1 MIFLSYNWRD
11 QAIAHEV
18 DVLLRKADFDVWIDY
33 RNLQPDEDILT
44 QLDQAIRRCCVF
56 VTVKP
61 GSQNGSRWM
70 RTELSIALA
79 YGKAILRLRG
89 DALHLAGQVE
99 AVSRAI
105 TAIVAQRSL
114 LDSERFAFQSSDP
127 LRDPSPRGTLEMS
140 VN

>member
-18 DVLLRKADFDVWIDY
+18 DVLLRQADFDVWIDY

-44 QLDQAIRRCCVF
+44 QLDRAIRRCSVF

-79 YGKAILRLRG
+79 YGKAILPLRA
-89 DALHLAGQVE
+89 DALHLAGQAE

-105 TAIVAQRSL
+105 TAILAQRSL
-114 LDSERFAFQSSDP
+114 LDSERLPVTSSDP

-140 VN
+140 VT